1 MSPTPEGRTD
11 PRFARHLL
19 QREDAFRREDEADDA
34 LFYESPRLVSHLD
47 ATALNTVERLAA
59 GLIVEDDPA
68 ILDLMASVDSH
79 LPSKRTFSRVTG
91 LGMNEEEMRANP
103 TLTDWVV
110 QDLNADPILP
120 FDEASFDVVSNVVS
134 VEYLTRPVEVFREVG
149 RVLKPGGLFLVVFST
164 RWFPPKVV
172 RSWEDAREEERL
184 GIVEEFFREAGEFGP
199 SEFFISMGL
208 PRPEGD
214 RYFSLGTPSD
224 PVFAVFAEKKKMDGD
239 PQDHRGR
246 DPRGNGGS
254 DPRDNGG
261 RPRLV
266 LRDPAQLD
274 LDWPAIEAR
283 KKRVGETME
292 CPYCQ
297 ERLSKWEVPDDPCI
311 DWPNDFLYL
320 CFNDFCP
327 FVVRGWRHMW
337 NQGILGT
344 SYRYLFN
351 PLTGTSTTVPIRGL
365 TDLRPGIV
373 DADPAGRYRSAI
385 DRGLPEF
392 QGLPKAE
399 EYGPSLGGPRG

>member
-1 MSPTPEGRTD
+1 
-11 PRFARHLL
+11 
-19 QREDAFRREDEADDA
+19 
-34 LFYESPRLVSHLD
+34 VSHLD
-47 ATALNTVERLAA
+47 ATALNTVQRLAA

-79 LPSKRTFSRVTG
+79 LPSKRRFTRVTG
-91 LGMNEEEMRANP
+91 LGMNEEEMKANP

-110 QDLNADPILP
+110 HDLNADPTLP

-172 RSWEDAREEERL
+172 RAWEDAREEERI
-184 GIVEEFFREAGEFGP
+184 GIVEEFFRQAEAFDTSG
-199 SEFFISMGL
+199 FFISMGL
-208 PRPEGD
+208 PRPEDD

-224 PVFAVFAEKKKMDGD
+224 PIFAVFAEKRGEDGL
-239 PQDHRGR
+239 GE
-246 DPRGNGGS
+246 
-254 DPRDNGG
+254 NGG
-261 RPRLV
+261 RPRLI
-266 LRDPAQLD
+266 LRDPAELD
-274 LDWPAIEAR
+274 LDWAAIQAR
-283 KKRVGETME
+283 KERVGETME
-292 CPYCQ
+292 CPHCQ
-297 ERLSKWEVPDDPCI
+297 QRLSKWEVPDDPCI

-373 DADPAGRYRSAI
+373 EEDPAGRFRSAI
-385 DRGLPEF
+385 DRGLPGF
-392 QGLPKAE
+392 PGLPRVE
-399 EYGPSLGGPRG
+399 EYGPSVGGPRG